1 MRINKEGYK
10 IIFFSGVV
18 CLLIWW
24 GFYRLLV
31 TDAANLL
38 MWGGTVFLLLFWF
51 FIVAFFREP
60 RRVRIH
66 DADLVFAPCDGRV
79 VVTEVVMEN
88 EYLKQEMLQISI
100 FMSITNVHMNW
111 VPVGGRVEYFKY
123 HPGRFL
129 VAWHPKSSTEN
140 ERTTTVV
147 RMESGQPVLF
157 RQIAGLIAR
166 RIVSYMK
173 PGEPVEQ
180 NSVCGFIKFGSRVDV
195 LVPKESELLVE
206 IGDPTVGSQTPI
218 ARLRKEIESLAAMK
232 TTPQTFLKFIAGT
245 AVAAAVLFLIWYS
258 SSIVVYILVSAVLA
272 VMGRPLV
279 NRLAALHVR
288 GWRVPRWLAALVTLV
303 VIWAVFALCCS
314 LFVPLVFNKINQFST
329 VDFASVVNS
338 IGEPIARMQ
347 RDLQNL
353 FALSESSFSL
363 SDELVAMFRQVVD
376 MESVNRLFSSVV
388 GVVLSSVI
396 ALFSISFITFF
407 FLKDDGLFYSMVTA
421 VFPERY
427 HDNITRAL
435 DSVTVLLSRYFTG
448 ILSESLMLM
457 VAVTL
462 VMMAFGMKA
471 ADA

>member
-111 VPVGGRVEYFKY
+111 VPVGGEVEYFKY

-147 RMESGQPVLF
+147 RMPSGQKVLF

-166 RIVSYMK
+166 RIISYMTV
-173 PGEPVEQ
+173 GHQVEQ

-195 LVPKESELLVE
+195 LVPKDSELLVE

-218 ARLRKEIESLAAMK
+218 ARLRKNIENA
-232 TTPQTFLKFIAGT
+232 
-245 AVAAAVLFLIWYS
+245 
-258 SSIVVYILVSAVLA
+258 
-272 VMGRPLV
+272 
-279 NRLAALHVR
+279 
-288 GWRVPRWLAALVTLV
+288 
-303 VIWAVFALCCS
+303 
-314 LFVPLVFNKINQFST
+314 
-329 VDFASVVNS
+329 
-338 IGEPIARMQ
+338 
-347 RDLQNL
+347 
-353 FALSESSFSL
+353 
-363 SDELVAMFRQVVD
+363 
-376 MESVNRLFSSVV
+376 
-388 GVVLSSVI
+388 
-396 ALFSISFITFF
+396 
-407 FLKDDGLFYSMVTA
+407 
-421 VFPERY
+421 
-427 HDNITRAL
+427 
-435 DSVTVLLSRYFTG
+435 
-448 ILSESLMLM
+448 
-457 VAVTL
+457 
-462 VMMAFGMKA
+462 
-471 ADA
+471 

>member
-38 MWGGTVFLLLFWF
+38 MCGGTVFLLLFWF

-218 ARLRKEIESLAAMK
+218 ARLRKEIE
-232 TTPQTFLKFIAGT
+232 
-245 AVAAAVLFLIWYS
+245 
-258 SSIVVYILVSAVLA
+258 
-272 VMGRPLV
+272 
-279 NRLAALHVR
+279 
-288 GWRVPRWLAALVTLV
+288 
-303 VIWAVFALCCS
+303 
-314 LFVPLVFNKINQFST
+314 
-329 VDFASVVNS
+329 
-338 IGEPIARMQ
+338 
-347 RDLQNL
+347 
-353 FALSESSFSL
+353 
-363 SDELVAMFRQVVD
+363 
-376 MESVNRLFSSVV
+376 
-388 GVVLSSVI
+388 
-396 ALFSISFITFF
+396 
-407 FLKDDGLFYSMVTA
+407 
-421 VFPERY
+421 
-427 HDNITRAL
+427 
-435 DSVTVLLSRYFTG
+435 
-448 ILSESLMLM
+448 
-457 VAVTL
+457 
-462 VMMAFGMKA
+462 
-471 ADA
+471 

>member
-38 MWGGTVFLLLFWF
+38 MWGGTVFLLLFWS
-51 FIVAFFREP
+51 FIVAFCREP

-218 ARLRKEIESLAAMK
+218 ARLRKEIE
-232 TTPQTFLKFIAGT
+232 
-245 AVAAAVLFLIWYS
+245 
-258 SSIVVYILVSAVLA
+258 
-272 VMGRPLV
+272 
-279 NRLAALHVR
+279 
-288 GWRVPRWLAALVTLV
+288 
-303 VIWAVFALCCS
+303 
-314 LFVPLVFNKINQFST
+314 
-329 VDFASVVNS
+329 
-338 IGEPIARMQ
+338 
-347 RDLQNL
+347 
-353 FALSESSFSL
+353 
-363 SDELVAMFRQVVD
+363 
-376 MESVNRLFSSVV
+376 
-388 GVVLSSVI
+388 
-396 ALFSISFITFF
+396 
-407 FLKDDGLFYSMVTA
+407 
-421 VFPERY
+421 
-427 HDNITRAL
+427 
-435 DSVTVLLSRYFTG
+435 
-448 ILSESLMLM
+448 
-457 VAVTL
+457 
-462 VMMAFGMKA
+462 
-471 ADA
+471 

>member
-38 MWGGTVFLLLFWF
+38 MGGGTAFLLLFWF

-147 RMESGQPVLF
+147 RMDSGQPVLF

-218 ARLRKEIESLAAMK
+218 ARLRKEIE
-232 TTPQTFLKFIAGT
+232 
-245 AVAAAVLFLIWYS
+245 
-258 SSIVVYILVSAVLA
+258 
-272 VMGRPLV
+272 
-279 NRLAALHVR
+279 
-288 GWRVPRWLAALVTLV
+288 
-303 VIWAVFALCCS
+303 
-314 LFVPLVFNKINQFST
+314 
-329 VDFASVVNS
+329 
-338 IGEPIARMQ
+338 
-347 RDLQNL
+347 
-353 FALSESSFSL
+353 
-363 SDELVAMFRQVVD
+363 
-376 MESVNRLFSSVV
+376 
-388 GVVLSSVI
+388 
-396 ALFSISFITFF
+396 
-407 FLKDDGLFYSMVTA
+407 
-421 VFPERY
+421 
-427 HDNITRAL
+427 
-435 DSVTVLLSRYFTG
+435 
-448 ILSESLMLM
+448 
-457 VAVTL
+457 
-462 VMMAFGMKA
+462 
-471 ADA
+471 